1 MLLQTIRNFVWWF
14 WLGCPDLVPQLSIYK
29 QYHHSAS
36 ILTMSVLADPV
47 QFEKPYDNVRLVSP
61 KLSLITK
68 ATTQL
73 DDKENTQS
81 NQIISS
87 KLYILVVATLAAFA
101 VASPTDLGES
111 DKLRARGQCSV
122 GNLMCCSY
130 LANIPSL
137 IYHSHIFSCRPQNKG
152 QHCQC
157 LQAGCPEAGCSCG
170 P

>member
-1 MLLQTIRNFVWWF
+1 
-14 WLGCPDLVPQLSIYK
+14 
-29 QYHHSAS
+29 
-36 ILTMSVLADPV
+36 MSVLADPV

-87 KLYILVVATLAAFA
+87 KLYILLVATLAAFA

-111 DKLRARGQCSV
+111 VC
-122 GNLMCCSY
+122 
-130 LANIPSL
+130 
-137 IYHSHIFSCRPQNKG
+137 
-152 QHCQC
+152 
-157 LQAGCPEAGCSCG
+157 
-170 P
+170 